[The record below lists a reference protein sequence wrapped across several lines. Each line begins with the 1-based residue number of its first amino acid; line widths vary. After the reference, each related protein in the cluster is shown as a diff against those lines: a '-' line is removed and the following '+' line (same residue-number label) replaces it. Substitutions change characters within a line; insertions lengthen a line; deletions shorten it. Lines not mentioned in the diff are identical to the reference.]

1 MLILM
6 DDADGCM
13 WFWFGA
19 FVHSFIRGPHVPSS
33 HRSRRGFLSIIMCV
47 CVCVCVDCMVL
58 MTWMNAAYSRRE
70 TDERVLENQSEG
82 RRKGAVAKDASGWNV
97 FAGVRRGGG
106 DLALGDLFFGCAG
119 NGTTV

>member
-47 CVCVCVDCMVL
+47 CVCVCRLHGADDVDEC
-58 MTWMNAAYSRRE
+58 
-70 TDERVLENQSEG
+70 G
-82 RRKGAVAKDASGWNV
+82 V
-97 FAGVRRGGG
+97 FA
-106 DLALGDLFFGCAG
+106 AG
-119 NGTTV
+119 NG